1 MLEMSDDTEALVRA
15 KAASIGLT
23 PDDLVRAAV
32 TRVGDVLPWRNVARA
47 RPATNTEDDLVAAM
61 EEIAARSGA
70 RTVVDPPAPD
80 EIICYDDFGLPR

>member
-15 KAASIGLT
+15 KAGIIGLT

-32 TRVGDVLPWRNVARA
+32 TRVGDILPWRNLARP
-47 RPATNTEDDLVAAM
+47 RPATNSKDDLVAAM

-70 RTVVDPPAPD
+70 RTLVDPRAPD
-80 EIICYDDFGLPR
+80 EIIGYDDFGLPR